1 MFKIQSGNKIGMFDF
16 PMMSLT
22 MIIQKWEIN
31 YYNSIPTLEDYREHT
46 GIVIILYSRLGTTM
60 ESIIL
65 WLKPSIISPMLAK

>member
-46 GIVIILYSRLGTTM
+46 GIVIILYSRLG
-60 ESIIL
+60 
-65 WLKPSIISPMLAK
+65 